1 MKTCVN
7 SECGGGRTWLG
18 VAVIE
23 WRLWRNSR
31 KGWRNSRRKER
42 SLVDRQEHCRLTV
55 LPACAN
61 LTLVIPRVAHL
72 CQ

>member
-1 MKTCVN
+1 MEKFQ
-7 SECGGGRTWLG
+7 
-18 VAVIE
+18 
-23 WRLWRNSR
+23 
-31 KGWRNSRRKER
+31 KER

-72 CQ
+72 ANAHICQ